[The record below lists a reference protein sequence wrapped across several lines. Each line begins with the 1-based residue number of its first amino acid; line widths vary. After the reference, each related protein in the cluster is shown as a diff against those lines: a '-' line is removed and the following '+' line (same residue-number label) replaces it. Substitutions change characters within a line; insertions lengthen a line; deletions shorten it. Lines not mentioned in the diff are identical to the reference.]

1 MSQKLIAGGA
11 WVQVKVKDTDGK
23 WKAIGLASGC
33 SYDEDWA
40 IQPANVLNHLGPISY
55 DSQGYSCTITI
66 NTFVPENPA
75 AISIL
80 PDGGEIT
87 IKDLLPTRDT
97 VQTDGK
103 GKQFDG
109 LQFVNTATQE
119 SLHEFAD
126 VIIASNGEQV
136 APNSYVTANIRMNAV
151 KRTK

>member
-1 MSQKLIAGGA
+1 MAQKLISGGA
-11 WVQVKVKDTDGK
+11 WVQVRVLDEDSQ

-55 DSQGYSCTITI
+55 DSQGYSCSITI

-75 AISIL
+75 SLSIL

-87 IKDLLPTRDT
+87 ITDLLPTRDQ
-97 VQTDGK
+97 VQIDGK
-103 GKQFDG
+103 GKQFGG

-119 SLHEFAD
+119 TLHEFAD